1 MRRKIRPI
9 ESPWKQLRGGLV
21 LGGQELWE
29 RFSGLINGKP
39 GRDELYWRRRE
50 AENPV
55 LAARV
60 AKLVEA
66 EAEDRLKIWLRV
78 RLGNERK
85 VDVACDYGY
94 RDGSAVLPIL
104 KRLEVRLKRTTV

>member
-1 MRRKIRPI
+1 M
-9 ESPWKQLRGGLV
+9 
-21 LGGQELWE
+21 
-29 RFSGLINGKP
+29 INGKP

-85 VDVACDYGY
+85 VDVARDYGY
-94 RDGSAVLPIL
+94 RDGSAVLQIL
-104 KRLEVRLKRTTV
+104 KRLEERAETNHGLKMKLNQWKLLNVSGVQS